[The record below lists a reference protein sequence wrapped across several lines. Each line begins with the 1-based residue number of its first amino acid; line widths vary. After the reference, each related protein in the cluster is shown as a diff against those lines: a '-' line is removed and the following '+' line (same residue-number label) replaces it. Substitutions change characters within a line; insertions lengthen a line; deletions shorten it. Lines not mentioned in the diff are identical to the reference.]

1 VFIYIEELKVVYS
14 LRIIL
19 GSISLVY
26 SVIQKVLT
34 RQSLLSSKYPRV
46 RLSFIV
52 VSVLSKR

>member
-1 VFIYIEELKVVYS
+1 VFIYIGELKVVYS